1 MNSHKRQSSTGSFI
15 LDQSAFQT
23 SFSNLEN
30 FMILTKLMQ
39 DEIMVPCKLKDK
51 AFDKIGVST
60 TTTSLATTSTSNS
73 TQDEDAQ
80 SKSDV
85 LDHYKFLLLIRN
97 QFLQTNPFKNDDES
111 LKNKHFKTIFDNLK
125 YHYTEL
131 MATVDTLSNE
141 AKAITDIYK
150 ENV

>member
-1 MNSHKRQSSTGSFI
+1 MNSHKRQSSTGSFNI
-15 LDQSAFQT
+15 DQNAFQT

-51 AFDKIGVST
+51 TFSSL
-60 TTTSLATTSTSNS
+60 TSLSTSNS
-73 TQDEDAQ
+73 NHEQDEQ
-80 SKSDV
+80 LNSDV
-85 LDHYKFLLLIRN
+85 LDHYKFLLMIRN
-97 QFLQTNPFKNDDES
+97 QFLQVNPFKNDDEC
-111 LKNKHFKTIFDNLK
+111 LKNKQFKTIFDNLK

-131 MATVDTLSNE
+131 MTTLDSLSND
-141 AKAITDIYK
+141 AKGITDIYK